1 MDICLIHFLYTLDRG
16 CGNPKNKNRIVENMN
31 ELSLKKNINLD
42 TFAACTIVSKNYFAY
57 ALTLRASFLE
67 NHPDGDFHILL
78 VDAKDPNFQ
87 IADGID
93 IVWVEDLAI
102 PNFTSYAMRYDILEL
117 NTNVKPT
124 FLLSLL
130 KKYQKVAYID
140 PDIKVFRQLDIIFD
154 RLNDHSIVLTPHIVS
169 SIPDNMKPGE
179 IDFLINGQFNLGFI
193 AVSNT
198 DNALKMLQWW
208 QERCLEQG
216 YNEPSQG
223 LFVDQKW
230 INLVPCIFSGVYIEK
245 SFGCNM
251 AYWNLHERSLGK
263 NNGNWIVNK
272 TDPLYFFHFSGLL
285 LNDENDISKYQNRFN
300 IAQRVD
306 LKEIFAE
313 YRQELRNNGHLNFQ
327 KNKYGFSTF
336 SDGNLISSVA
346 RRLYTIEEF
355 PVDNTSPFSVNSKFY
370 QFCKRNGLFAAPGR
384 AKSYNSYNT
393 NHGDVRLKMIRGVMK
408 LAYRILGVD
417 KYPLLLK
424 YMIYIA
430 SIRNQRSMF
439 K

>member
-1 MDICLIHFLYTLDRG
+1 MTELNF
-16 CGNPKNKNRIVENMN
+16 NKNNH
-31 ELSLKKNINLD
+31 LD
-42 TFAACTIVSKNYFAY
+42 TFAACTIVSRNYFAY
-57 ALTLRASFLE
+57 ALTLRSSFLKT
-67 NHPDGDFHILL
+67 NPGGNFHILL
-78 VDAKDPNFQ
+78 VDLKDPAFKVE
-87 IADGID
+87 DGVN
-93 IVWVEDLAI
+93 IVWVEDLEI
-102 PNFTSYAMRYDILEL
+102 PDFTSYAMRYDILEL

-140 PDIKVFRQLDIIFD
+140 PDIKIFRPLDIIFD
-154 RLNDHSIVLTPHIVS
+154 RLNDYSIVLTPHIVS
-169 SIPDNMKPGE
+169 PITDNMKPGE
-179 IDFLINGQFNLGFI
+179 VDFLINGQFNLGFI

-198 DNALKMLQWW
+198 ESAVKMLQWW

-230 INLVPCIFSGVYIEK
+230 INLIPCIFSGVYIEK

-251 AYWNLHERSLGK
+251 AYWNLHERMLGK
-263 NNGNWIVNK
+263 KDGGWEVNE
-272 TDPLYFFHFSGLL
+272 TEPLYFFHFSGLL
-285 LNDENDISKYQNRFN
+285 LNEENDISKYQNRFN
-300 IAQRVD
+300 LIQRQD
-306 LKEIFAE
+306 LKEIFSA
-313 YRQELRNNGHLNFQ
+313 YRQELRDNGHLNFQ
-327 KNKYGFSTF
+327 SIKYGFSTF
-336 SDGNLISSVA
+336 SDGKLISSIA

-355 PVDNTSPFSVNSKFY
+355 PVDATSPFSINSKFY
-370 QFCKRNGLFAAPGR
+370 HFCQRNGLFATPGG

-393 NHGDVRLKMIRGVMK
+393 NHNDVRLKIIRGGMK
-408 LAYRILGVD
+408 LAYRILGVN

-430 SIRNQRSMF
+430 SVRNQRNIF

>member
-1 MDICLIHFLYTLDRG
+1 
-16 CGNPKNKNRIVENMN
+16 MN
-31 ELSLKKNINLD
+31 ELNLSKNNHLD

-57 ALTLRASFLE
+57 ALTLRSSFLKT
-67 NHPDGDFHILL
+67 NPGGNFHILL
-78 VDAKDPNFQ
+78 VDSKDPAFKVEDGVN
-87 IADGID
+87 IA
-93 IVWVEDLAI
+93 WVEDLEI
-102 PNFTSYAMRYDILEL
+102 PDFTSYAMRYDILEL
-117 NTNVKPT
+117 NTNVKPA

-140 PDIKVFRQLDIIFD
+140 PDIKVFRPLDIIFD
-154 RLNDHSIVLTPHIVS
+154 RLNDYSIVLTPHIVTP
-169 SIPDNMKPGE
+169 ITDNMKPGE
-179 IDFLINGQFNLGFI
+179 VDFLINGQFNLGFI

-198 DNALKMLQWW
+198 ESAVKMLQWW

-251 AYWNLHERSLGK
+251 AYWNLHERMLGK
-263 NNGNWIVNK
+263 KDGSWEVND
-272 TDPLYFFHFSGLL
+272 TEPLYFFHFSGLL
-285 LNDENDISKYQNRFN
+285 LNEENDISKYQNRFN
-300 IAQRVD
+300 LIQRTD
-306 LKEIFAE
+306 LKELFST
-313 YRQELRNNGHLNFQ
+313 YRQELRDNGHLTFQ
-327 KNKYGFSTF
+327 RLKYGFSTF
-336 SDGNLISSVA
+336 SDGKLISSIA

-355 PVDNTSPFSVNSKFY
+355 PVNTTSPFSINSKFY
-370 QFCKRNGLFAAPGR
+370 QFCQRNGLFATPGG

-393 NHGDVRLKMIRGVMK
+393 NHNDVRLKIIRGGMK
-408 LAYRILGVD
+408 LAYRILGVN

-430 SIRNQRSMF
+430 SVRNQRNIF

>member
-1 MDICLIHFLYTLDRG
+1 
-16 CGNPKNKNRIVENMN
+16 MN
-31 ELSLKKNINLD
+31 ELNLTKSD
-42 TFAACTIVSKNYFAY
+42 CANTFAACTIVSKNYFAY

-67 NHPDGDFHILL
+67 NNPGGDFHILL
-78 VDAKDPNFQ
+78 VDARDPDFHVEE
-87 IADGID
+87 GIN

-140 PDIKVFRQLDIIFD
+140 PDIKVFRPLDIIFD

-169 SIPDNMKPGE
+169 PIADDMKPGE
-179 IDFLINGQFNLGFI
+179 VDFLINGQFNLGFI

-198 DNALKMLQWW
+198 DSAVKMLQWW

-223 LFVDQKW
+223 IFVDQKW

-251 AYWNLHERSLGK
+251 AYWNLHERLLGK
-263 NNGNWIVNK
+263 HNGSWIVNQIE
-272 TDPLYFFHFSGLL
+272 PLYFFHFSGLL

-300 IAQRVD
+300 LVQRPD
-306 LKEIFAE
+306 LKELFSA
-313 YRQELRNNGHLNFQ
+313 YRQELRDNGHLKFQ
-327 KNKYGFSTF
+327 AHKYGFSTF
-336 SDGNLISSVA
+336 SDGKLISSVA

-355 PVDNTSPFSVNSKFY
+355 PVDSVSPFSVGSKFY
-370 QFCKRNGLFAAPGR
+370 QFCQRNGLFAAPGGT
-384 AKSYNSYNT
+384 KSYNSYNT
-393 NHGDVRLKMIRGVMK
+393 NHNDVRLKIIRAGMK
-408 LAYRILGVD
+408 FAYRILGVN
-417 KYPLLLK
+417 KYSLLLK

-430 SIRNQRSMF
+430 SVRNQRNIF